1 MTTTRPIGTWRRWAG
16 IAQSLLFLGLPF
28 VRIRGE
34 SALRFDVPS
43 LRLHLFGATLWMGE
57 LFVVLLATLAATFLF
72 LLVTL
77 VWGRVWCGWSCPQ
90 TLLAD
95 LTQALASE
103 RARKRKRPARLA
115 VAWGLVALVSAVFSA
130 ATLWYFV
137 TPEAF
142 LARLLRGELGPVLA
156 GSWAVLG
163 AVLFLDLAFV
173 RASFCASACP
183 YAKLQGVLFDRST
196 LVVAYD
202 ARRDDE
208 CIDCGACVR
217 VCPTGIDIRD
227 GLQAAC
233 IHCAACVDACVPIMA
248 KRKRPTLVDYFW
260 GDPGAPR
267 RRWRPAVLAL
277 GAASAVAVAGTVA
290 AAVQTGRASLDIV
303 VSQASRPSPRWSADG
318 TVVNAFAVALEN
330 RGRTPARLRLVLEV
344 PGSSAALRPD
354 EVALAPGEHR
364 AMTVIAT
371 VQGIAPGADT
381 PPARLL
387 AVEAA
392 GVRASARAPL
402 VVPRAPPPPESHA
415 APPDAPAAAPPG
427 APPPARR
434 SGVPPAS
441 APAPEAA
448 PVASPTPAA
457 PSPGSP

>member
-57 LFVVLLATLAATFLF
+57 LFVVLLATLAVTFLF

-90 TLLAD
+90 TLLDD

-103 RARKRKRPARLA
+103 RARKKPRPARLA
-115 VAWGLVALVSAVFSA
+115 VAWGHVVLVSAVFSA

-142 LARLLRGELGPVLA
+142 VGRLLRGELGPVLA

-163 AVLFLDLAFV
+163 TVLFLDLAFV

-202 ARRDDE
+202 PRRDGE
-208 CIDCGACVR
+208 CIDCEACVR

-260 GDPGAPR
+260 GEPGAPR
-267 RRWRPAVLAL
+267 RRWRAAVLAL
-277 GAASAVAVAGTVA
+277 GAASAVAIAGTVA
-290 AAVQTGRASLDIV
+290 AAVQTGRASLDLV
-303 VSQASRPSPRWSADG
+303 VSQASRPSPRWSDEGA
-318 TVVNAFAVALEN
+318 VVNVFSVALEN
-330 RGRTPARLRLVLEV
+330 RGRAPARVRLVLEV
-344 PGSSAALRPD
+344 PGARASLRPD
-354 EVALAPGEHR
+354 DVALAPGEHR
-364 AMTVIAT
+364 AMTVVAT
-371 VQGIAPGADT
+371 VRGLSPGAAA
-381 PPARLL
+381 PPSRIL
-387 AVEAA
+387 AVEEAA

-402 VVPRAPPPPESHA
+402 VAPPPA
-415 APPDAPAAAPPG
+415 APPDAPARTP
-427 APPPARR
+427 
-434 SGVPPAS
+434 
-441 APAPEAA
+441 APAGTSRE
-448 PVASPTPAA
+448 SP
-457 PSPGSP
+457 

>member
-57 LFVVLLATLAATFLF
+57 LFVVLLALLAVTFLF

-90 TLLAD
+90 TLLDD
-95 LTQALASE
+95 LTGSLASE
-103 RARKRKRPARLA
+103 RARKKRRPARLA
-115 VAWGLVALVSAVFSA
+115 AAWGLVALVSAAFSA

-137 TPEAF
+137 TPQDF
-142 LARLLRGELGPVLA
+142 LSRLVRGELGPVLA

-163 AVLFLDLAFV
+163 GVLFLDLGFV
-173 RASFCASACP
+173 RAGFCASACP
-183 YAKLQGVLFDRST
+183 YAKLQGVLFDRNT

-202 ARRDDE
+202 PRRDAE

-248 KRKRPTLVDYFW
+248 RLRRPTLVDYFW
-260 GDPGAPR
+260 GEPGAAR

-277 GAASAVAVAGTVA
+277 AAALAVAVAGTVA
-290 AAVQTGRASLDIV
+290 AGVQTGRATLDLV
-303 VSQASRPSPRWSADG
+303 VAQPSRPPPRWSDDG
-318 TVVNAFAVALEN
+318 ELVNALSVAVEN
-330 RGRTPARLRLVLEV
+330 RGRTQARLRLVLDV
-344 PGSSAALRPD
+344 PGARASLRPD
-354 EVALAPGEHR
+354 GVVLAPGEHR
-364 AMTVIAT
+364 AMTVVAT
-371 VQGIAPGADT
+371 VHGLAATAPA
-381 PPARLL
+381 PPARIL
-387 AVEAA
+387 ALEEEV
-392 GVRASARAPL
+392 GIRASARAPL
-402 VVPRAPPPPESHA
+402 LLPRATAPSASPPAAGSAAEPVA
-415 APPDAPAAAPPG
+415 APP
-427 APPPARR
+427 
-434 SGVPPAS
+434 
-441 APAPEAA
+441 
-448 PVASPTPAA
+448 A
-457 PSPGSP
+457 PSSPPRESP